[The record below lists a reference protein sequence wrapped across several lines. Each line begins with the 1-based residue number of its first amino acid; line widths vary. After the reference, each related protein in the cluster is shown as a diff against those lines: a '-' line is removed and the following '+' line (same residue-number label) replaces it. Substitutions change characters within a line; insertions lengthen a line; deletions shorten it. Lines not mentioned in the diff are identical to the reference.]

1 MICNIYF
8 TRQETIIDHDREC
21 SLVITSS
28 AILLIQFVIGSL
40 GDSII
45 DAEFEE
51 VFSTK
56 AVFDI
61 FRFSLCEF
69 VQVVSDRNLGWI

>member
-8 TRQETIIDHDREC
+8 TRQETIINHEREC
-21 SLVITSS
+21 TLVITSS
-28 AILLIQFVIGSL
+28 AILLIQFVIGSSGGL
-40 GDSII
+40 II
-45 DAEFEE
+45 DAELEE

-69 VQVVSDRNLGWI
+69 VHVVSD